1 MAPFKSTQSF
11 SVGHFLRTFRN
22 RDGFGPAALNS
33 PVRTDRGPKLIATGG
48 AIETPGNGYK
58 YHFLTA
64 NPHTFIITEQPGE
77 ISVNY
82 IVVGGGGAGGQY
94 PTTGNSGGGGGAG
107 GFITGT
113 FPNMAVGSYPV
124 TIAAQTAATAGE
136 NGNSSVFN
144 SITAYGGGGGS
155 PTYTA
160 AGNPGASG
168 GGGGGAGPTAGGD
181 ANKIQPDG
189 TSAIPGPLSPQ
200 GQAGGIGGPNDNTGY
215 SGGGGGAG
223 VAGEESPGTASG
235 KGGDGLAAF
244 SGDTGIPASYGTTGP
259 SPGRWF
265 AGGGAGGP
273 YGGTPGG
280 FGAGGGGDVGADPT
294 DAVRLDALD
303 NTGGGGAGVSAA
315 TVGKGGSG
323 IVILRYPD

>member
-11 SVGHFLRTFRN
+11 SVGHFLKTFRN
-22 RDGFGPAALNS
+22 RDAVGPAALNS
-33 PVRTDRGPKLIATGG
+33 PVRSDREPKLEATGG
-48 AIETPGNGYK
+48 AIATPGNGYK
-58 YHFLTA
+58 YHFLTDNA
-64 NPHTFIITEQPGE
+64 HTFIITEQPGE
-77 ISVNY
+77 VDVNY
-82 IVVGGGGAGGQY
+82 LVVGGGGAGGQY
-94 PTTGNSGGGGGAG
+94 PSTGNSGGGGGAG

-113 FPNMAVGSYPV
+113 FPNMAVASYPV
-124 TIAAQTAATAGE
+124 TIAAQTAATAGAD
-136 NGNSSVFN
+136 GTSSVFN

-155 PTYTA
+155 PNYSA

-168 GGGGGAGPTAGGD
+168 GGGGGAGPTAGGVGD
-181 ANKIQPDG
+181 RVVPAGPV
-189 TSAIPGPLSPQ
+189 IPGPLSPQ
-200 GQAGGIGGPNDNTGY
+200 GKPGGIGGPGSNTGY

-223 VAGEESPGTASG
+223 VAGEESPGSASG

-244 SGDTGIPASYGTTGP
+244 SGDTGIPTDYGTTGP
-259 SPGRWF
+259 SAGRWF

-280 FGAGGGGDVGADPT
+280 FGAGGGGDVGPDPA

-323 IVILRYPD
+323 IVILRYPY